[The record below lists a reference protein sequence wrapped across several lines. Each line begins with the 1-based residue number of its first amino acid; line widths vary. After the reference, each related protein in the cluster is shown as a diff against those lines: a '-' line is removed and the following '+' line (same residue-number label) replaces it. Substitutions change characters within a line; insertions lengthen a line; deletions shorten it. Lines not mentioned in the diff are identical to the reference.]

1 MYLVDIR
8 INKTTNNEGL
18 QNHRAWFNKH
28 FQSKDFLIV
37 GPSKTFERAG
47 IIIAKDMPREQLKQ
61 IIAEDV
67 FYTNGGEYSINQFTA
82 RLVNSDIN
90 KEWLK

>member
-1 MYLVDIR
+1 
-8 INKTTNNEGL
+8 
-18 QNHRAWFNKH
+18 
-28 FQSKDFLIV
+28 
-37 GPSKTFERAG
+37 
-47 IIIAKDMPREQLKQ
+47 MPRERLEQ

-90 KEWLK
+90 KE